1 MIKLE
6 HLTAKDLKWKRTL
19 ALNARVERMIKKEI
33 EDAEKRPE
41 S

>member
-1 MIKLE
+1 MKKKIRA
-6 HLTAKDLKWKRTL
+6 TAKDLKWKRTL